1 MKAPISWL
9 QDFVKIDIPAEAL
22 ADKLVHA
29 GFEVEEIIR
38 EADSIKNVVTGRV
51 LAMERHPNS
60 DHLWICQ
67 INVKTATLQIVT
79 GAQNVQV
86 GDIVPVALD
95 GAVLPGGK
103 RIFNG
108 ELRGVKSLG
117 MLCSGSELGLT
128 DADYEGADVDGI
140 LILKP
145 DTKVGVDI
153 NEILGRTD
161 VILDVSV
168 TANRPDC
175 NSIWGI
181 AREVGAVLH
190 KTVKAPVT
198 SYTATPERI
207 FNLLDVQVADA
218 ELCPRYMA
226 KAVKNIKICESP
238 KIIKDRLRAVGI
250 KPINNIVDITNYIL
264 IELGQPMHA
273 FDYEKIAGH
282 RIVVRRAE
290 EGETIT
296 TLDNTAHNLDN
307 DVLVIAD
314 AEKPLAVAGIMGGLD
329 SGISNDT
336 HTIIFESAKFARDNV
351 RRTSRKLNL
360 KSDSSARFEKGIDF
374 LSQAIAID
382 RALTLIQTNG
392 WGTII
397 SGTIDT
403 NMNAVKPRTLTVPY
417 KKINNILGIKVP
429 TEKMVEILNSLQIKT
444 VVKGKRLECQI
455 PAYREDIEGAN
466 DLAEEII
473 RLYGYNKI
481 KSTLFADA
489 SKQTMGGRDA
499 FRTKEDLLK
508 RILTAKGANE
518 IITYSFISPKTF
530 DILRLPKYDALR
542 NAIPILNPLGE
553 DVSIMRTTLVG
564 SMLSIIGSN
573 FSKNNKDGIFF
584 ETSKVFAPKALPLKD
599 FPVETETLCVGMY
612 GADYDFFALK
622 GLLDSVFSAFKID
635 KTTYVRVNKP
645 YLHEGRSAEIFVE
658 GESVGYIGEVYPDI
672 QEAYDIDTRVY
683 VAEIN
688 LVKLFAHAV
697 DHREFKALPKYP
709 AISRDLALLVKDGVS
724 SDQVVAVIKKVTNR
738 KLLESVEIF
747 DVYKGQGVPK
757 GNTSIALTVVF
768 RAPDRTLTDDEV
780 QAEIDHALKSM
791 KRKYRVKLRV

>member
-38 EADSIKNVVTGRV
+38 EADAIKNVVTGRV

-153 NEILGRTD
+153 NEILDRTD

-218 ELCPRYMA
+218 DLCPRYMA

-296 TLDNTAHNLDN
+296 TLDNTTHNLDN

-530 DILRLPKYDALR
+530 DILRLPKNDALR

-584 ETSKVFAPKALPLKD
+584 ETSKVFAPKVLPLKD
-599 FPVETETLCVGMY
+599 FPIETETLCVGMY

-635 KTTYVRVNKP
+635 KTTYARVNKP
-645 YLHEGRSAEIFVE
+645 YLHEGRIAEIFVE
-658 GESVGYIGEVYPDI
+658 DESVGYIGEVYPDVL
-672 QEAYDIDTRVY
+672 EAYDIDTRVY

>member
-38 EADSIKNVVTGRV
+38 EADAIKNVVTGRV

-95 GAVLPGGK
+95 GAVLPDGK

-117 MLCSGSELGLT
+117 MLCGGSELGLT
-128 DADYEGADVDGI
+128 NADYEGADVDGI

-190 KTVKAPVT
+190 KTVKSPVT

-218 ELCPRYMA
+218 DLCPRYMA

-296 TLDNTAHNLDN
+296 TLDNTTHPLAPA
-307 DVLVIAD
+307 VLVIAD

-329 SGISNDT
+329 SGISDDT

-444 VVKGKRLECQI
+444 VVKGKRLDCQI

-530 DILRLPKYDALR
+530 DILRLSKNDALR

-635 KTTYVRVNKP
+635 KTTYARVNKP
-645 YLHEGRSAEIFVE
+645 YLHEGRSAEIFV
-658 GESVGYIGEVYPDI
+658 GDESVGYIGEVYPDV

-738 KLLESVEIF
+738 KLLECVEIF